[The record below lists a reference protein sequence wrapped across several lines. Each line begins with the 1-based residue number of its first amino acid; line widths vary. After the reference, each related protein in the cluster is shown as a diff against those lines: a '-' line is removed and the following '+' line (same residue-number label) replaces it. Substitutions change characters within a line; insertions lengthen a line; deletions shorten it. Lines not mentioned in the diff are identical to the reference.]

1 MGIIKKKLMAGLLTL
16 AVAASVLGTVT
27 PASAATLTAKQYLT
41 KMEKASKKAKSYDV
55 TQTTSMTMDMNGQSM
70 NIKQTNK
77 QICFQDPIK
86 SKTVTTSKVTSA
98 GTTQTSK
105 SVVYLKETSKGKV
118 YAFTSVDGEPYEK
131 EDYTELFKNMSGRSD
146 SLDTSMYSEAKI
158 VKKSVKVNK
167 IDTVQIEAKMD
178 GSAMDE
184 VMQALGIDSEQLAQ
198 LGIDFKSMD
207 PIQITLWINKK
218 NYLPVKMTMD
228 MTAFCDSLCKNM
240 AAALNEMS
248 GMDEESTD
256 ATESFSFSCSSAKT
270 TAVYKNYNK
279 ATKFNFP
286 DFSK

>member
-1 MGIIKKKLMAGLLTL
+1 MGNFRKKLMAGLLTL
-16 AVAASVLGTVT
+16 AVACSVLGTVT

-41 KMEKASKKAKSYDV
+41 KMEKASKKLKSYEM
-55 TQTTSMTMDMNGQSM
+55 TQTTSMTMEMNGQSM
-70 NIKQTNK
+70 DMKQTSK
-77 QICFQDPIK
+77 QIFFQDPIK
-86 SKTVTTSKVTSA
+86 SKVVTTSKVTSD

-118 YAFTSVDGEPYEK
+118 YAFASIDGEPYEK
-131 EDYTELFKNMSGRSD
+131 EDYTELYKNMSGMSD
-146 SLDTSMYSEAKI
+146 SLDTSMYSGAKI

-184 VMQALGIDSEQLAQ
+184 AMQEMGIDSEQLAQ
-198 LGIDFKSMD
+198 LGIDFKSSD

-218 NYLPVKMTMD
+218 NYLPVKMTTD
-228 MTAFCDSLCKNM
+228 MTAFCDSLYKNM
-240 AAALNEMS
+240 AAAMNEMS

-256 ATESFSFSCSSAKT
+256 ETESFSFSCSSAKT
-270 TAVYKNYNK
+270 TVVYKNCNK